1 VSAYDP
7 KQTISHVEVTPWN
20 WQNEAKKFNV
30 FINLGKRLPTGR
42 GGACPE
48 WTPEPAAQKRPQ
60 RNG

>member
-1 VSAYDP
+1 MD
-7 KQTISHVEVTPWN
+7 

-48 WTPEPAAQKRPQ
+48 WTPEPAAQKRRQ